1 MNAAGEARDALV
13 RLQNTV
19 HKHWT
24 SGDAHAVL
32 CSWGKKIRDKFA
44 TDNTPV
50 FLGGAPELRPVVEL
64 LQSMKEAINNN
75 HNQLTTHVRVLDGKV
90 GRLEA
95 EVKGLQV
102 RHPCF
107 WFLSQSKNFDTSLW
121 LMIFLFG
128 LTTCRMLLRDLLLRR
143 LRRPLL
149 LHFTKEPATLL
160 HIPRREGRKKRLMTT
175 TCMRRRAQKRP

>member
-13 RLQNTV
+13 RLHNTV

-32 CSWGKKIRDKFA
+32 CSWGKKIRDKFD

-50 FLGGAPELRPVVEL
+50 FLGGALELRPVVEL

-75 HNQLTTHVRVLDGKV
+75 HNQLTTHVRLVDGKI

-102 RHPCF
+102 RHLCF
-107 WFLSQSKNFDTSLW
+107 WFLSQ
-121 LMIFLFG
+121 I
-128 LTTCRMLLRDLLLRR
+128 
-143 LRRPLL
+143 
-149 LHFTKEPATLL
+149 
-160 HIPRREGRKKRLMTT
+160 KKL
-175 TCMRRRAQKRP
+175 

>member
-64 LQSMKEAINNN
+64 LQSMKRQRQHLMADPAVE
-75 HNQLTTHVRVLDGKV
+75 
-90 GRLEA
+90 EA
-95 EVKGLQV
+95 EAAV
-102 RHPCF
+102 
-107 WFLSQSKNFDTSLW
+107 
-121 LMIFLFG
+121 
-128 LTTCRMLLRDLLLRR
+128 
-143 LRRPLL
+143 
-149 LHFTKEPATLL
+149 E
-160 HIPRREGRKKRLMTT
+160 
-175 TCMRRRAQKRP
+175 AQAEVQEEQQP